1 MARKKDKKLRNRP
14 TPNRNQD
21 KRRESKRRGGPDPGQ
36 EAQASQGTMSDLR
49 RNLRRATPAEER
61 TSPLRLMLY
70 AFAAM
75 LAMML
80 VFALLR

>member
-1 MARKKDKKLRNRP
+1 MAKKKKNLRNRP
-14 TPNRNQD
+14 TPNRNQQ

-36 EAQASQGTMSDLR
+36 EAQAAQGAMSDLR
-49 RNLRRATPAEER
+49 RNLKRATPDERR
-61 TSPLRLMLY
+61 TSPVRLMLY

-75 LAMML
+75 LALML